1 MANPHPPLHKE
12 NLRPPWPKGVSG
24 NPKGRPKNTAKEC
37 MKLYLT
43 RQSAKAF
50 HELTDTEIDG
60 WDNLL
65 LSISVDDMQ
74 TLVKADNVPAYAR
87 ALMMSILTEMKNG
100 QSKTM
105 QAIRDRQHGKP
116 IKHELTGADGLPL
129 IPERTLT
136 PTEARQFLQDLENSV

>member
-24 NPKGRPKNTAKEC
+24 NPKGRPKNSAKEC
-37 MKLYLT
+37 MKVYLT
-43 RQSAKAF
+43 RQSAKAY
-50 HELTDTEIDG
+50 HQLQDSEIDD
-60 WDNLL
+60 WDNFL
-65 LSISVDDMQ
+65 LSCSINDMQ

-100 QSKTM
+100 HSKTI
-105 QAIRDRQHGKP
+105 QAIRDRQHGKTRK
-116 IKHELTGADGLPL
+116 IELTGPDGAPL

-136 PTEARQFLQDLENSV
+136 PAEAKQFLQDLENSV